1 MLIMSQIF
9 EARAAGSVHHI
20 FGNQALLHHPVKLA
34 VNRCDSNGT
43 SLILPGRCFMESVRS
58 VEKNNEVDYAQ
69 INK

>member
-43 SLILPGRCFMESVRS
+43 S
-58 VEKNNEVDYAQ
+58 
-69 INK
+69 